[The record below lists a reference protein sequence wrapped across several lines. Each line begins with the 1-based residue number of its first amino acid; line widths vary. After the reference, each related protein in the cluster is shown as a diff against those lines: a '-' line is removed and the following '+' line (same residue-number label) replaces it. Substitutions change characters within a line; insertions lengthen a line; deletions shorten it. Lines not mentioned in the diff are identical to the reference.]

1 MEECVECLDDN
12 ATWIT
17 PGGYAIC
24 YKCIK
29 KEREE
34 NENTTK

>member
-1 MEECVECLDDN
+1 MEECIECHDD

-24 YKCIK
+24 IKCIRAEE
-29 KEREE
+29 EREE
-34 NENTTK
+34 NNVK

>member
-1 MEECVECLDDN
+1 MECIECFDDEN

-24 YKCIK
+24 IKCIK
-29 KEREE
+29 QKERE
-34 NENTTK
+34 KK

>member
-1 MEECVECLDDN
+1 MKECIECHDDE

-24 YKCIK
+24 IKCIK
-29 KEREE
+29 QKEREE
-34 NENTTK
+34 NND